1 MTVWVV
7 FDRDV
12 CLSVWTTEWAA
23 ESACKRGQLVVESA
37 LVPFQGAAALAYGV
51 SARSRSQRPMGE

>member
-1 MTVWVV
+1 MTVWAV

-23 ESACKRGQLVVESA
+23 ESACKRGQMVVKSA
-37 LVPFQGAAALAYGV
+37 LVPFQGAAALALGV
-51 SARSRSQRPMGE
+51 SARASTPLPAGE